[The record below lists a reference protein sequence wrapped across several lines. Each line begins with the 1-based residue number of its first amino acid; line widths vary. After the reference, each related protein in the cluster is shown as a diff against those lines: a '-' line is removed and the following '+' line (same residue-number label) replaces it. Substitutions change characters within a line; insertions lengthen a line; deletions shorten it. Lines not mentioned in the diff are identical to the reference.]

1 MKPLDALLVGV
12 GIGFVSFT
20 PEGRKMGNKIVCHMK
35 HKYLGMDDDHEEPEH
50 RLHFDEHLAKK
61 AVAEMENVD
70 GSSGEHWTI
79 EETTRVM
86 EQNGIKVNK
95 YDWYYLM
102 NMLHSD
108 YSNIWGED
116 VAQYVKFGKAYIND
130 PDAGEGKVF
139 CLWKAGKHKN

>member
-35 HKYLGMDDDHEEPEH
+35 HKYLGMDDEHEEPEH

>member
-35 HKYLGMDDDHEEPEH
+35 HKYLGMDDEHEEPEH
-50 RLHFDEHLAKK
+50 RLHFDEHLVKK

-130 PDAGEGKVF
+130 PDASEGKVF
-139 CLWKAGKHKN
+139 CLWKAGKHH